1 MAEAQPKRRH
11 RVWPLFA
18 GALALGIVLLVL
30 FWNWDWFI
38 PIIQARA
45 SAALGR
51 PVSIA
56 HLHVYLGRSTKV
68 VADDV
73 EIGNPAGFPANGPQQ
88 AHLAHITRLTVVADV
103 MQFIHTRQIVL
114 PLIGIDQPRI
124 DAVVLADGKNNFTLA
139 PSPSQGGA
147 SSTPPS
153 IGTLRINQGEAHF
166 VDAKLRS
173 NVDMTMQTR
182 DASGSEPAAI
192 VVDANGIYAKQK
204 VTGHFVGGA
213 LLTLRQTSH
222 PYPIDLHLANGGTTV
237 SLVGTVQNPLN
248 FAGARVKMRLAGTDM
263 FDLFPLT
270 GIPVPH
276 TPPFSISGNVDY
288 VKPRIRFTNFSG
300 RVGSSDLE
308 GNITEDPGIS
318 GKPDVTMNLSSRNVD
333 LADLGGFIG
342 TPAGRRATP
351 GQTPAQERALAKA
364 ESSKT
369 LLPDTPISL
378 PKLRAANIHMKYRG
392 EHIENK
398 YVPFD
403 KLLVT
408 MDMVDGRIT
417 LHPLDLTVGARGR
430 VVSDIDIMPTQ
441 NDALTVR
448 LDTKFQHMD
457 LSRLLQATH
466 TFKGQGIVG
475 GEARIDS
482 TGKSLAS
489 IMGNGDGELKLALIS
504 GGNLSALLVDITG
517 LQFGN
522 ALLSALGVPN
532 RANIQ
537 CFVTDMPLQHGKL
550 DSKVFLLD
558 TDEGRI
564 TGTGGLDFSDQM
576 LDFTLTTRSKHFSIG
591 SLPGPINI
599 TGPLGDPS
607 IRPGAEVV
615 ARAGAAAG
623 LGILLTPLGALLPT
637 IQFGVGNDNACTQ
650 ALSEEHEPLKVHLPV
665 RRRGRTRDRSVSR
678 ESRQS

>member
-1 MAEAQPKRRH
+1 MPEAHPKRRP
-11 RVWPLFA
+11 RIWPIIA
-18 GALALGIVLLVL
+18 GTLALGVVLLVL

-38 PIIQARA
+38 PVVETRA

-51 PVSIA
+51 PVTMT
-56 HLHVYLGRSTKV
+56 HLHVRLGRQTKV

-73 EIGNPAGFPANGPQQ
+73 VIGNPPGFPAESREQ
-88 AHLAHITRLTVVADV
+88 APLAHIARLTVVADI
-103 MQFIHTRQIVL
+103 MAFFHTRRIVL
-114 PLIGIDQPRI
+114 PLIGIDQPRV
-124 DAVVLADGKNNFTLA
+124 DAIVLADGKNNFTIA
-139 PSPSQGGA
+139 PTSSQG
-147 SSTPPS
+147 SSSSPPPT

-173 NVDMTMQTR
+173 DVNMTIQTR

-192 VVDANGIYAKQK
+192 MLDAHGLYAKQK
-204 VTGHFVGGA
+204 VTGHFIGGA
-213 LLTLRQTSH
+213 LLSLRDTSH

-237 SLVGTVQNPLN
+237 SMVGTVQNPLN

-263 FDLFPLT
+263 YDLFPLT
-270 GIPVPH
+270 GIPAPH
-276 TPPFSISGNVDY
+276 TPPFSISGDVDY
-288 VKPRIRFTNFSG
+288 VKPRIRFTDFAG

-308 GNITEDPGIS
+308 GNITEDPGIG
-318 GKPDVTMNLSSRNVD
+318 GKPDVTMDLSSRNVD
-333 LADLGGFIG
+333 LTDLGGFIG
-342 TPAGRRATP
+342 TPAGRRGTP
-351 GQTPAQERALAKA
+351 GQTPAQKQALAKA

-369 LLPDTPISL
+369 LLPDTPISI
-378 PKLRAANIHMKYRG
+378 PKLEAANIHLKYRG

-403 KLLVT
+403 KLLVA
-408 MDMVDGRIT
+408 MDLVDGRIT
-417 LHPLDLTVGARGR
+417 LHPLDLTVGEKGR
-430 VVSDIDIMPTQ
+430 IVSDVD
-441 NDALTVR
+441 LTPEANNTVKVR

-482 TGKSLAS
+482 TGKSMAS
-489 IMGNGDGELKLALIS
+489 IMGNGDGELKLVLVG

-537 CFVTDMPLQHGKL
+537 CFVTDMPLQRGKL

-558 TDEGRI
+558 TDEGRL
-564 TGTGGLDFSDQM
+564 TGTGGLDFSNQM

-599 TGPLGDPS
+599 SGPLGDPS
-607 IRPGAEVV
+607 IRPGAEVI

-623 LGILLTPLGALLPT
+623 LGVLLTPLGALLPT
-637 IQFGVGNDNACTQ
+637 IQFGVGDDNACTK
-650 ALSEEHEPLKVHLPV
+650 ALVQEREPLRVNYPTRRKGHL
-665 RRRGRTRDRSVSR
+665 RAR
-678 ESRQS
+678 ESS